1 VNAVKIAITE
11 SRNNPVLKRKE
22 LTVSI
27 DYENGATASKPQ
39 LQEALSRE
47 TKIAAD
53 CIEICKILSEVGRP
67 FGTALIHVWETA
79 ELVPKPKPKKAAK
92 PA

>member
-1 VNAVKIAITE
+1 MSKVKVAITG
-11 SRNNPVLKRKE
+11 SQNNPVLKRKE
-22 LTVSI
+22 LIVSV
-27 DYENGATASKPQ
+27 DYEGGATASKPQ
-39 LQEALSRE
+39 LQEALSKE

-53 CIEICKILSEVGRP
+53 CIEICKVLSEVGRP
-67 FGTALIHVWETA
+67 FGTAWVHVWETA